1 MTGQA
6 HLLEDE
12 RCAEAVATLQRVLQ
26 PPQPQPQQ
34 QQQSQQ
40 QSQRQSQQP
49 SQPQHQPQRQST
61 LEPSAHR
68 GTPSTRPQTGSEA
81 LAPLG
86 TSEREPTVSHHFILL
101 STAVR

>member
-34 QQQSQQ
+34 QQQSPQ
-40 QSQRQSQQP
+40 QSQQQQRSQQ
-49 SQPQHQPQRQST
+49 QQQPQRM
-61 LEPSAHR
+61 EE
-68 GTPSTRPQTGSEA
+68 SE
-81 LAPLG
+81 
-86 TSEREPTVSHHFILL
+86 
-101 STAVR
+101 